1 MDTEFEQVQALASYF
16 VPFNRNAFRKRYFV
30 RLIRLVL
37 VQKEI
42 IFKIVREEG
51 EFLINRKKKTG
62 EGGLSNFVFR
72 RTLFYHFDLLTSL
85 CTFLTSLHGV
95 SQLNYTRD
103 NNLKTI

>member
-16 VPFNRNAFRKRYFV
+16 VPFNRNAFRKSYFV

-62 EGGLSNFVFR
+62 GGDYQ
-72 RTLFYHFDLLTSL
+72 TLFFDELYSIISICLPRYAL
-85 CTFLTSLHGV
+85 F
-95 SQLNYTRD
+95 
-103 NNLKTI
+103 

>member
-51 EFLINRKKKTG
+51 GIL
-62 EGGLSNFVFR
+62 
-72 RTLFYHFDLLTSL
+72 D
-85 CTFLTSLHGV
+85 
-95 SQLNYTRD
+95 
-103 NNLKTI
+103 